1 MTESLCNKL
10 RAERMAENQLR
21 DEIIRIDCA
30 IRQRLTEFSTPDK
43 QVTRYQKKRAIMQ
56 AELDAWRPLAAS
68 PSVPMR
74 DRAAGS
80 IEPDRTW
87 D

>member
-1 MTESLCNKL
+1 MTEALCNKL
-10 RAERMAENQLR
+10 
-21 DEIIRIDCA
+21 
-30 IRQRLTEFSTPDK
+30 
-43 QVTRYQKKRAIMQ
+43 QVTRYQKKQAIMQ

-68 PSVPMR
+68 PAIPMPA
-74 DRAAGS
+74 RAAGS